1 MILRNTL
8 KLAYLSTVILYSC
21 NKENQETQK
30 PTSLMIESSEN
41 GYQQAAFEVPVK
53 RYCMH
58 LELKD
63 DPMLI
68 EEYKAWHTKVW
79 PEVLDGIKQV
89 GILDHEIY
97 LDGTHLFMILVAP
110 EAFDFETQM
119 GKLAGLPRQA
129 EWEEFMTKY
138 QKSSPDASSAE
149 KWVKMERVF
158 KFSPG
163 K

>member
-1 MILRNTL
+1 MISRNSL
-8 KLAYLSTVILYSC
+8 ILSIVVFFLWSC
-21 NKENQETQK
+21 NQADQTTQK
-30 PTSLMIESSEN
+30 STDLMIESTNN
-41 GYQQAAFEVPVK
+41 GYHQASFDIPVK

-58 LELKD
+58 LELKN
-63 DPMLI
+63 DPQLI
-68 EEYKAWHTKVW
+68 REYKEWHAKVW
-79 PEVLDGIKQV
+79 PEVLDGIKKV

-97 LDGTHLFMILVAP
+97 LDGTHLFMILVTPAD
-110 EAFDFETQM
+110 FDFETQM

-158 KFSPG
+158 KYNPG
-163 K
+163 HD

>member
-1 MILRNTL
+1 MIFRN
-8 KLAYLSTVILYSC
+8 ILMISLVVFFLWSC
-21 NKENQETQK
+21 NQLDEKSQK
-30 PTSLMIESSEN
+30 STSLMIESMEN
-41 GYQQAAFEVPVK
+41 GYQQAAFDIPVK

-63 DPMLI
+63 DPQLI
-68 EEYKAWHTKVW
+68 KEYKEWHAKVW
-79 PEVLDGIKQV
+79 PEVLEGIKKV

-110 EAFDFETQM
+110 TDFDFETQM

-158 KFSPG
+158 KFNPG

>member
-1 MILRNTL
+1 MPTTETLNT
-8 KLAYLSTVILYSC
+8 
-21 NKENQETQK
+21 
-30 PTSLMIESSEN
+30 
-41 GYQQAAFEVPVK
+41 GYTQQAFDKPVK

-63 DPMLI
+63 DPTLI
-68 EEYKAWHTKVW
+68 QEYKEWHSRVW
-79 PEVLDGIKQV
+79 PEVLDGIKKV

-97 LDGTHLFMILVAP
+97 IDGTHLFMVLVAP
-110 EAFDFETQM
+110 QDFDFETQM

-149 KWVKMERVF
+149 KWVKMERIF
-158 KFSPG
+158 KFTPG